1 MFRSAFAI
9 ALAAVFATELPSR
22 TNDLLSG
29 LVPVTMTV
37 TANVDKGKRPPE
49 IAKEDVFVKKGKE
62 RLNVT
67 GWVPAKGDRAGMEL
81 FILIDDA
88 STSTLG
94 VHLDDL
100 RTFVK
105 AQAPSTYVGIGYARN
120 GTVEIRQNFT
130 TDLELASGGLRLPM
144 GNVGAFGSPY
154 LSVVDLMKRW
164 PQSDNRRQ
172 IVLVTDGIDRA
183 RRGPNSVLNPDVDTA
198 ADVAQ
203 RTGTMIHTIYF
214 PGVGHWHRNFWQATN
229 GQNGLA
235 KLSGITGGESF
246 YLGTQDPVSLVPYLD
261 DLQRSMDN
269 QYRLT
274 FLTSPGKKAGF
285 QYVNITTEIAGVDI
299 AAADAAWVPVSK

>member
-1 MFRSAFAI
+1 MLRSAFAI
-9 ALAAVFATELPSR
+9 ALAAMFATELPSR
-22 TNDLLSG
+22 TIESLSG

-37 TANVDKGKRPPE
+37 TANVDKDKRVPE

-88 STSTLG
+88 STSSLG

-105 AQAPSTYVGIGYARN
+105 AQAASTSVGIGYARN
-120 GTVEIRQNFT
+120 GTVEMRQNFT
-130 TDLELASGGLRLPM
+130 TDLDLASRALRLPL

-164 PQSDNRRQ
+164 PQGQNRRQ
-172 IVLVTDGIDRA
+172 VILVTDGIDRA
-183 RRGPNSVLNPDVDTA
+183 GRGPNGLLNPDVDTA

-203 RTGTMIHTIYF
+203 KTGTIVHTIYF

-229 GQNGLA
+229 GQNGMS

-261 DLQRSMDN
+261 NLQRIMDN
-269 QYRLT
+269 QYLLT
-274 FLTSPGKKAGF
+274 LLTSPGKKPGL
-285 QYVNITTEIAGVDI
+285 QYVNVTTEIAGVDL
-299 AAADAAWVPVSK
+299 AAPDAVWVPAAK

>member
-1 MFRSAFAI
+1 MFRSAIAI
-9 ALAAVFATELPSR
+9 ALVAVFATELPSR
-22 TNDLLSG
+22 TNESQSG

-37 TANVDKGKRPPE
+37 TANVDKGKRAPD
-49 IAKEDVFVKKGKE
+49 ISKEDVFVKKGKD
-62 RLNVT
+62 RLNVAEL
-67 GWVPAKGDRAGMEL
+67 VPAKGDRAGMEL

-94 VHLDDL
+94 VHLNDL

-105 AQAPSTYVGIGYARN
+105 AQAPSTSIGIGYARN
-120 GTVEIRQNFT
+120 ATVEIRQDFT
-130 TDLELASGGLRLPM
+130 TDLELASRALRLPM
-144 GNVGAFGSPY
+144 GTVGAFGSPY

-164 PQSDNRRQ
+164 PQSQNRRQ
-172 IVLVTDGIDRA
+172 IILITDGIDRA
-183 RRGPNSVLNPDVDTA
+183 RRGPNGVLNPDVDTA
-198 ADVAQ
+198 ADVGQ

-214 PGVGHWHRNFWQATN
+214 PGVGHWHRNFWQATT

-274 FLTSPGKKAGF
+274 FLTSPGKKAAF
-285 QYVNITTEIAGVDI
+285 QYVNITTEISGVDI
-299 AAADAAWVPVSK
+299 AAADAVWVPVSK